1 MKKSESI
8 HYIKPTDSSR
18 KSLHNNL
25 NPLVTKFSHI
35 SRRSMHLAAQSAMLL
50 NPQIST
56 ERNKSVMI
64 QEDSYLHSDLKLSVN
79 LKLANLD
86 PFKIIETRE
95 LPDFYLPETRR
106 KYEEIEYIQWKM
118 PELADTRFNI
128 DDVMA
133 RRFNRE
139 YVSLLTYFNIDS
151 EKITPQVMLDID
163 REVSERLLVYK
174 FLYSKKMA
182 LRRIFLSYN
191 IEGVQYVKD
200 VLRMGLTSFVKLLK
214 DSMLISKEWDVI
226 EAVKVFYLSY
236 TNHKKLPN
244 RPGEDHRRWL
254 RMLVKSYNFKQNYK
268 LCISKFIEA
277 LVRITQYH
285 PRFSKLTH
293 LSLHQKFLLLYQQNI
308 KPNSRLLQGF
318 FYLRLL
324 NDTHVRDTLARFT
337 PKLYELYESYMT
349 KIAPSKL
356 MYDFKL
362 QHGKLELS
370 QFYSFL
376 RHNDILIDSSFKPND
391 PEQSEIPELRD
402 TEPKNTHSDTSTRLD
417 SYTPITYQPDI
428 RETVIRFGS
437 SLLNK
442 YENKNVRIHS
452 FLYNTTNHHAHTQ
465 LLPFKRPSKNNFRI
479 DKYTAYA
486 FFITV
491 LAVSYI

>member
-1 MKKSESI
+1 
-8 HYIKPTDSSR
+8 
-18 KSLHNNL
+18 
-25 NPLVTKFSHI
+25 
-35 SRRSMHLAAQSAMLL
+35 MHLGAQSAMLL
-50 NPQIST
+50 NAQTSR
-56 ERNKSVMI
+56 ERNKSVSI
-64 QEDSYLHSDLKLSVN
+64 HEDNYIHSDLKLAIN
-79 LKLANLD
+79 LRLANLD

-139 YVSLLTYFNIDS
+139 YVSLLTYFNIDR

-182 LRRIFLSYN
+182 FRRIFLSYN

-200 VLRMGLTSFVKLLK
+200 VLRMGLGSFVKLMK
-214 DSMLISKEWDVI
+214 EAMLITKDWDVL

-244 RPGEDHRRWL
+244 RPGEDHRKWL
-254 RMLVKSYNFKQNYK
+254 RMLVKSYGFKQNYV

-285 PRFSKLTH
+285 PRFAKLNH
-293 LSLHQKFLLLYQQNI
+293 LSLHQKILILYQQNI

-318 FYLRLL
+318 FYSRLL

-356 MYDFKL
+356 MYDFKRL
-362 QHGKLELS
+362 HGKLELS

-376 RHNDILIDSSFKPND
+376 RHNDILVDSSFKATE
-391 PEQSEIPELRD
+391 PEQAEIPELRD
-402 TEPKNTHSDTSTRLD
+402 TETKLNNPDTSAGLD
-417 SYTPITYQPDI
+417 SYSPLTYQPDI
-428 RETVIRFGS
+428 KETVIHFGS

-442 YENKNVRIHS
+442 YENKNVRIDS
-452 FLYNTTNHHAHTQ
+452 YLYNAINHHAQTQ

>member
-1 MKKSESI
+1 
-8 HYIKPTDSSR
+8 
-18 KSLHNNL
+18 
-25 NPLVTKFSHI
+25 
-35 SRRSMHLAAQSAMLL
+35 MHLGAQSAMLL
-50 NPQIST
+50 NPQTSR
-56 ERNKSVMI
+56 ERTKSVTI
-64 QEDSYLHSDLKLSVN
+64 QEDNYLSSDLKLSVN
-79 LKLANLD
+79 LRLANLD

-118 PELADTRFNI
+118 PEIADTRFNI

-139 YVSLLTYFNIDS
+139 YVSLLTYFNIDR
-151 EKITPQVMLDID
+151 EKITPQIMLDID

-182 LRRIFLSYN
+182 LRKIFLSYN

-200 VLRMGLTSFVKLLK
+200 VLRMGLTSFVKLMK
-214 DSMLISKEWDVI
+214 DSMLITKEWDVL

-236 TNHKKLPN
+236 TNHKKLPD

-254 RMLVKSYNFKQNYK
+254 RMLVKSYSFKQNYI

-293 LSLHQKFLLLYQQNI
+293 LSLHQKILILYQQNI

-318 FYLRLL
+318 FYSRLL
-324 NDTHVRDTLARFT
+324 KDIHVRDTLARFT

-349 KIAPSKL
+349 KFAPSRL

-376 RHNDILIDSSFKPND
+376 RHNDILVDSSFKTTD
-391 PEQSEIPELRD
+391 PEQAEIPEL
-402 TEPKNTHSDTSTRLD
+402 TETKNNNPDTSARLD
-417 SYTPITYQPDI
+417 PYSPLTYQPDI
-428 RETVIRFGS
+428 KETVIRFGS

-452 FLYNTTNHHAHTQ
+452 FLYNTSNHHAHTR